1 MADTPQD
8 PILILKAPRQYCGSG
23 VRRLGADGFEGSGL
37 GISGLGLG
45 PGLRE
50 LRVTDRRQICCRT
63 DVSKAAV

>member
-37 GISGLGLG
+37 RFGS
-45 PGLRE
+45 
-50 LRVTDRRQICCRT
+50 RVKGVKGDNRQICCRT

>member
-8 PILILKAPRQYCGSG
+8 PIIILKAPRQYCGSG

-37 GISGLGLG
+37 GISGLRFGS
-45 PGLRE
+45 
-50 LRVTDRRQICCRT
+50 RVKGVKGDNRQICCRT